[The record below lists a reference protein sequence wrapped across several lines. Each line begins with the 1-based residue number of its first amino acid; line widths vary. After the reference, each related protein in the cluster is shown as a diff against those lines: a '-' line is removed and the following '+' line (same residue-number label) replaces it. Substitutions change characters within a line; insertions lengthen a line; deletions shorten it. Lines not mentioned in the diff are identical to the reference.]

1 MVKLMVNLSPILTAD
16 FTQTK
21 IRLNGIDCPEK
32 DQDFGNKAKWFTS
45 DHCFGKIVSVK
56 IADID
61 RYGRSIGEVV
71 LPNGKILNKKLLQSG
86 LT

>member
-1 MVKLMVNLSPILTAD
+1 MH
-16 FTQTK
+16 
-21 IRLNGIDCPEK
+21 GIDRPEK
-32 DQDFGNKAKWFTS
+32 GQNFGNKAKRFTS
-45 DHCFGKIVSVK
+45 DHCFGKVLLVK
-56 IADID
+56 ITDID